1 MADVMEHVAYLSQE
15 IGPRPAGTE
24 EEQQAALYIT
34 EHMQKEAGLSAV
46 IEDFTGVS
54 NNELPRAICSA
65 VTVVFSILALA
76 LPVVALPAAI
86 IAILSAAVYVAE
98 AFGKPILFRVLSRG
112 VSQNVVA
119 KYEPGYSPESG
130 NSRRRKI
137 ILVAHYDSGKARP
150 ELKGP
155 IVKAL
160 PIIKWVVLGAFVATA
175 LLLLLGGT
183 VLSHASGAVDI
194 VLTVFTI
201 VFVMISALPLVQF
214 ILGKASSYNDGANCN
229 ASGVAVLMEAAAR
242 VGRGRTDMSS
252 VDEGASPATIHGE
265 RAARDEGLIPE
276 GAEVSYTAPTTQAD
290 ENASPVERLAAAKAA
305 VAALSGKPVSDFMSE
320 EILSASVPV
329 NMPASSAGE
338 GRPAAA
344 GETLT
349 AEEVQQM
356 AAGAEVSVAAAVE
369 PQRIAGAQA
378 SESQPAAQQAA
389 AEEDSGQSGLP
400 AWFIEAQK
408 KAKRPA
414 ADNKPVQ
421 RSRYADALEAAVS
434 ESSVH
439 FEEAN
444 NAVFAEARQRMQS
457 MNDGIF
463 EVKAPES
470 AWLQA
475 HPGAQPQ
482 QDAPVAQDAA
492 NQSIPSASSQSAPQ
506 DALSAPAMQ
515 SVPSE
520 PAPASAQIPSQP
532 SQATPLQMGSPASAP
547 ILPEDLSV
555 PDLADQGDVPLP
567 SFLSQQPQASAVD
580 PSAERVAVSA
590 DGLPAENAP
599 ASAPASAVPAADPD
613 KTIAAA
619 PVFVDAVTAA
629 TDPSLSA
636 EFEAISLDN
645 PTQAHPP
652 IVLPSIGGSEMPAV
666 QVEDLKQRA
675 PLADR
680 HASDGHSGKG
690 RLNIPSIDPAH
701 PAAQEAAR
709 RGLSAAELR
718 SSLPSLSGMFAP
730 VDKEPEAPSTVSLT
744 GSFAPIGATSSSDR
758 VGDELLEDVDPED
771 IYVDDADDSA
781 YEDSYTDA
789 GAFAGPGY
797 VEMPKSRVRRLFD
810 RFRHKNSEE
819 ESTPQEWL
827 HVDDSFEARSVGA
840 ARGGWE
846 SFREDQGGQGAN
858 RQDRVPEQST
868 PYGDAYADE
877 AFDDYDDADDYGYG
891 DDEKRGNRSW
901 YGGAFSRVKM
911 GRVDM
916 RSGKEGE
923 PPLEGEDPEVPQPE
937 APEMQKIYQFRN
949 PDINTEVWF
958 VALGA
963 ELGGHSGINAF
974 IAEHEH
980 ELRGSIIIELE
991 ALGAGDLCMIEG
1003 EGGYRVAK
1011 TSSRMKRYTRKASQA
1026 SGVSIGSASMLWKS
1040 GVSSF
1045 AINHGLQAM
1054 HLVGMDGGKPAFFGD
1069 REDILDN
1076 VDEGL
1081 LRERVDFVMELLK
1094 SI

>member
-65 VTVVFSILALA
+65 VTLVFTILALL

-86 IAILSAAVYVAE
+86 VAILSAAIYVAE
-98 AFGKPILFRVLSRG
+98 AFDKPILSRLLSRG

-137 ILVAHYDSGKARP
+137 ILVAHYDSGKARA
-150 ELKGP
+150 ELKNP
-155 IVKAL
+155 ILTAL
-160 PIIKWVVLGAFVATA
+160 PIVKWVVLGGFVLTA
-175 LLLLLGGT
+175 LLLLLGST
-183 VLSHASGAVDI
+183 VFAHASGAVDI
-194 VLTVFTI
+194 VLTVITVI
-201 VFVMISALPLVQF
+201 GMIASALPLVQF
-214 ILGKASSYNDGANCN
+214 ILGKVASYNDGANCN

-252 VDEGASPATIHGE
+252 VGADQPQVTIHGE
-265 RAARDEGLIPE
+265 QAARAEGLIPE
-276 GAEVSYTAPTTQAD
+276 GAEVSYAAASKPVD
-290 ENASPVERLAAAKAA
+290 DNATPAERLAAAKAA

-320 EILSASVPV
+320 EILNASVPI
-329 NMPASSAGE
+329 NMPEPAA
-338 GRPAAA
+338 PAAA
-344 GETLT
+344 EVASPVTSPSVEVQPTVGQI
-349 AEEVQQM
+349 AEETPASTPAIQVEAVVPATEAQPIVQQ
-356 AAGAEVSVAAAVE
+356 ET
-369 PQRIAGAQA
+369 
-378 SESQPAAQQAA
+378 A
-389 AEEDSGQSGLP
+389 AEEQQAESDLP
-400 AWFIEAQK
+400 AWFVSAQK

-414 ADNKPVQ
+414 VDNKPVQ

-444 NAVFAEARQRMQS
+444 NAVLAEAQQRMQAMS
-457 MNDGIF
+457 DGIF

-470 AWLQA
+470 SWLQA
-475 HPGAQPQ
+475 SSGAAVAQA
-482 QDAPVAQDAA
+482 APVEQEAF
-492 NQSIPSASSQSAPQ
+492 
-506 DALSAPAMQ
+506 APAATQ
-515 SVPSE
+515 IGVSQE
-520 PAPASAQIPSQP
+520 AAPAQQAEQPASAAESAQTALDPSKTQP
-532 SQATPLQMGSPASAP
+532 AP
-547 ILPEDLSV
+547 VITILPEDLSV
-555 PDLADQGDVPLP
+555 PDLSDQGEVPLP
-567 SFLSQQPQASAVD
+567 AFLSEKPQVQTSAADRAADSAAVSSPEAVPSADASA
-580 PSAERVAVSA
+580 A
-590 DGLPAENAP
+590 DL
-599 ASAPASAVPAADPD
+599 D

-619 PVFVDAVTAA
+619 PVFVDTVTAGA
-629 TDPSLSA
+629 DPSLSA
-636 EFEAISLDN
+636 EFEAISLEN

-652 IVLPSIGGSEMPAV
+652 IVLPSISGTELPAV
-666 QVEDLKQRA
+666 QIEDLKQRA
-675 PLADR
+675 PLAEQRTPGDR
-680 HASDGHSGKG
+680 SAKGH
-690 RLNIPSIDPAH
+690 LNIPTIDPLH
-701 PAAQEAAR
+701 PAAQEAAH

-718 SSLPSLSGMFAP
+718 SSLPSLSDALP
-730 VDKEPEAPSTVSLT
+730 HVEEAPSTVSLT

-771 IYVDDADDSA
+771 IYIEDADDSE
-781 YEDSYTDA
+781 YEETFTDA

-810 RFRHKNSEE
+810 RFRHKEREE

-827 HVDDSFEARSVGA
+827 QVDDSFEARSVGA

-846 SFREDQGGQGAN
+846 SFRDEQDGQ
-858 RQDRVPEQST
+858 QDYVPEQSA

-877 AFDDYDDADDYGYG
+877 AFDDYDDYDDDDYGYG
-891 DDEKRGNRSW
+891 DDKRGSGRSW

-923 PPLEGEDPEVPQPE
+923 PPLEGENPETPQPE

-949 PDINTEVWF
+949 PEINTEVWF

-963 ELGGHSGINAF
+963 ELGGHSGIRAF

-991 ALGAGDLCMIEG
+991 ALGGGDLCMIDN

-1026 SGVSIGSASMLWKS
+1026 SGVSIGSASLLWKS
-1040 GVSSF
+1040 GVSSY

-1054 HLVGMDGGKPAFFGD
+1054 HLAGMEGGKPAFFGD
-1069 REDILDN
+1069 KEDTVDN

>member
-65 VTVVFSILALA
+65 VTLVFTILALL

-86 IAILSAAVYVAE
+86 VAILSAAIYVAE
-98 AFGKPILFRVLSRG
+98 AFDKPILSRLLSRG

-137 ILVAHYDSGKARP
+137 ILVAHYDSGKARA
-150 ELKGP
+150 ELKNPILTALP
-155 IVKAL
+155 IVKW
-160 PIIKWVVLGAFVATA
+160 IVLGGFVLTA
-175 LLLLLGGT
+175 LLLLLGST
-183 VLSHASGAVDI
+183 VFAHASGAVDI
-194 VLTVFTI
+194 VLTVITVI
-201 VFVMISALPLVQF
+201 GMIAAALPLVQF
-214 ILGKASSYNDGANCN
+214 ILGKVASYNDGANCN

-252 VDEGASPATIHGE
+252 VGAEQPQVTIHGE
-265 RAARDEGLIPE
+265 QAARAEGLIPE
-276 GAEVSYTAPTTQAD
+276 GAEVSYAAASKPVD
-290 ENASPVERLAAAKAA
+290 DNATPAERLAAAKAA

-320 EILSASVPV
+320 EILSASVPI
-329 NMPASSAGE
+329 NMPEPAA
-338 GRPAAA
+338 PAAA
-344 GETLT
+344 EVASPASFPSAEVQPAVGQI
-349 AEEVQQM
+349 AEEIPASTPAIQVEAAVPATEAQPIVQQ
-356 AAGAEVSVAAAVE
+356 E
-369 PQRIAGAQA
+369 
-378 SESQPAAQQAA
+378 AA
-389 AEEDSGQSGLP
+389 AEEQQAESDLP
-400 AWFIEAQK
+400 AWFVSAQK

-414 ADNKPVQ
+414 VDNKPVQ

-444 NAVFAEARQRMQS
+444 NAVLAEAQQRMQAMS
-457 MNDGIF
+457 DGIF

-470 AWLQA
+470 SWLQA
-475 HPGAQPQ
+475 SSGVAVAQAAPVEQEASASAATQVGVSQEATPAQ
-482 QDAPVAQDAA
+482 QAEQPAPVAESAQAA
-492 NQSIPSASSQSAPQ
+492 LDSSKTQ
-506 DALSAPAMQ
+506 
-515 SVPSE
+515 
-520 PAPASAQIPSQP
+520 PAPVI
-532 SQATPLQMGSPASAP
+532 T

-555 PDLADQGDVPLP
+555 PDLSDQGEVPLP
-567 SFLSQQPQASAVD
+567 AFLSEKPQVQTSDADSAADSAAAPSPEAV
-580 PSAERVAVSA
+580 PSADA
-590 DGLPAENAP
+590 
-599 ASAPASAVPAADPD
+599 PAADPD

-619 PVFVDAVTAA
+619 PVFVDTVTAG

-652 IVLPSIGGSEMPAV
+652 IVLPSISGTELPAV
-666 QVEDLKQRA
+666 QIEDLKQRA
-675 PLADR
+675 PLAEQRTPGDR
-680 HASDGHSGKG
+680 SAKGH
-690 RLNIPSIDPAH
+690 LNIPTIDPLH
-701 PAAQEAAR
+701 PAAQEGAH

-718 SSLPSLSGMFAP
+718 SSLPSLSGALP
-730 VDKEPEAPSTVSLT
+730 HVEEAPSTVSLT

-771 IYVDDADDSA
+771 IYIEDADDSE
-781 YEDSYTDA
+781 YEETFTDA

-810 RFRHKNSEE
+810 RFRHKEREE

-827 HVDDSFEARSVGA
+827 QVDDSFEARSVGA

-846 SFREDQGGQGAN
+846 SFRDEQDGQQDYVPDQSA
-858 RQDRVPEQST
+858 

-877 AFDDYDDADDYGYG
+877 AFDDYDDYDDDDYGYG
-891 DDEKRGNRSW
+891 DDKRGSGRSW

-923 PPLEGEDPEVPQPE
+923 PPLEGENPETPQPE

-963 ELGGHSGINAF
+963 ELGGHSGIRAF

-991 ALGAGDLCMIEG
+991 ALGGGDLCMIDN

-1026 SGVSIGSASMLWKS
+1026 SGVSIGSASLLWKS
-1040 GVSSF
+1040 GVSSY

-1054 HLVGMDGGKPAFFGD
+1054 HLAGMEGGKPAFFGD
-1069 REDILDN
+1069 KEDTVDN

>member
-65 VTVVFSILALA
+65 VTLVFTILALL

-86 IAILSAAVYVAE
+86 VAILSAAIYVAE
-98 AFGKPILFRVLSRG
+98 AFDKPILSRLLSRG

-137 ILVAHYDSGKARP
+137 VLVAHYDSGKARA
-150 ELKGP
+150 ELKNP
-155 IVKAL
+155 ILTAL
-160 PIIKWVVLGAFVATA
+160 PIVKWVVLGGFVLTA
-175 LLLLLGGT
+175 LLLLLGST
-183 VLSHASGAVDI
+183 VFAHASGAVDI
-194 VLTVFTI
+194 VLTVITVI
-201 VFVMISALPLVQF
+201 GMIASALPLVQF
-214 ILGKASSYNDGANCN
+214 ILGKVASYNDGANCN

-252 VDEGASPATIHGE
+252 VGADQPQVTIHGE
-265 RAARDEGLIPE
+265 QAARAEGLIPE
-276 GAEVSYTAPTTQAD
+276 GAEVSYAAPSKPVD
-290 ENASPVERLAAAKAA
+290 DNATPAERLAAAKAA

-320 EILSASVPV
+320 EILNASVPI
-329 NMPASSAGE
+329 NMPEPAA
-338 GRPAAA
+338 PAAA
-344 GETLT
+344 EVASPVTSPSVEVQPTVGQI
-349 AEEVQQM
+349 AEETPASTPAIQVEAVVPTTEARPIVQQ
-356 AAGAEVSVAAAVE
+356 ET
-369 PQRIAGAQA
+369 
-378 SESQPAAQQAA
+378 A
-389 AEEDSGQSGLP
+389 AEEQQAEIDLP
-400 AWFIEAQK
+400 AWFVSAQK

-414 ADNKPVQ
+414 VDNKPVQ

-444 NAVFAEARQRMQS
+444 NAVLAEAQQRMQAMS
-457 MNDGIF
+457 DGIF

-470 AWLQA
+470 SWLQA
-475 HPGAQPQ
+475 SSGAAVAQAAPVEQEGSAPAATQVGVSQEATPAQQAEQP
-482 QDAPVAQDAA
+482 APVAESAQAA
-492 NQSIPSASSQSAPQ
+492 LDPSKTQ
-506 DALSAPAMQ
+506 
-515 SVPSE
+515 
-520 PAPASAQIPSQP
+520 PAPVI
-532 SQATPLQMGSPASAP
+532 T

-555 PDLADQGDVPLP
+555 PDLSDQGEIPLP
-567 SFLSQQPQASAVD
+567 AFLSEKPQVQTSDADSAADSAAAPSPEAV
-580 PSAERVAVSA
+580 PSADA
-590 DGLPAENAP
+590 
-599 ASAPASAVPAADPD
+599 PAADPD

-619 PVFVDAVTAA
+619 PVFVDTVTAGA
-629 TDPSLSA
+629 DPSLSA
-636 EFEAISLDN
+636 EFEAISLEN

-652 IVLPSIGGSEMPAV
+652 IVLPSISGTELPAV
-666 QVEDLKQRA
+666 QIEDLKQRA
-675 PLADR
+675 PLAEQRTPGDR
-680 HASDGHSGKG
+680 SAKGH
-690 RLNIPSIDPAH
+690 LNIPTIDSLH
-701 PAAQEAAR
+701 PAAQEAAH

-718 SSLPSLSGMFAP
+718 SSLPSLSGALP
-730 VDKEPEAPSTVSLT
+730 HVEEAPSTVSLT
-744 GSFAPIGATSSSDR
+744 GSFAPVGATSSSDR

-771 IYVDDADDSA
+771 IYIEDADDSE
-781 YEDSYTDA
+781 YEETFTDA

-810 RFRHKNSEE
+810 RFRHKEREE

-827 HVDDSFEARSVGA
+827 QVDDSFEARSVGA

-846 SFREDQGGQGAN
+846 SFRDEQGGK
-858 RQDRVPEQST
+858 QDYVPEQSA

-877 AFDDYDDADDYGYG
+877 AFDDYDDYDDDDYGYG
-891 DDEKRGNRSW
+891 DDKRGSGRSW

-923 PPLEGEDPEVPQPE
+923 PPLEGENPETPQPE

-963 ELGGHSGINAF
+963 ELGGHSGIRAF

-991 ALGAGDLCMIEG
+991 ALGGGDLCRIDN

-1026 SGVSIGSASMLWKS
+1026 SGVSIGSASLLWKS
-1040 GVSSF
+1040 GVSSY

-1054 HLVGMDGGKPAFFGD
+1054 HLAGMEGGKPAFFGD
-1069 REDILDN
+1069 KEDTVDN

>member
-65 VTVVFSILALA
+65 VTLVFTILALL

-86 IAILSAAVYVAE
+86 VAILSAAIYVAE
-98 AFGKPILFRVLSRG
+98 AFDKPILSRLLSRG

-137 ILVAHYDSGKARP
+137 VLVAHYDSGKARA
-150 ELKGP
+150 ELKNP
-155 IVKAL
+155 ILAAL
-160 PIIKWVVLGAFVATA
+160 PIVKWVVLGGFVLTA
-175 LLLLLGGT
+175 LLLLLGCT
-183 VLSHASGAVDI
+183 VFAHASGAVDI
-194 VLTVFTI
+194 VLTVITVI
-201 VFVMISALPLVQF
+201 GMIASALPLVQF
-214 ILGKASSYNDGANCN
+214 ILGKVASYNDGANCN

-252 VDEGASPATIHGE
+252 VGADQPQVTIHGE
-265 RAARDEGLIPE
+265 QAARAEGLIPE
-276 GAEVSYTAPTTQAD
+276 GAEVSYAAASKPVD
-290 ENASPVERLAAAKAA
+290 DNATPAERLAAAKAA

-320 EILSASVPV
+320 EILNASVPI
-329 NMPASSAGE
+329 NMPEPAA
-338 GRPAAA
+338 PAAA
-344 GETLT
+344 EVASPVTSPSVEVQPTVGQI
-349 AEEVQQM
+349 AEETPASTPAIQVEAVVPATEAQPIVQQ
-356 AAGAEVSVAAAVE
+356 ET
-369 PQRIAGAQA
+369 
-378 SESQPAAQQAA
+378 A
-389 AEEDSGQSGLP
+389 AEEQQAESDLP
-400 AWFIEAQK
+400 AWFVSAQK

-414 ADNKPVQ
+414 VDNKPVQ

-444 NAVFAEARQRMQS
+444 NAVLAEAQQRMQAMS
-457 MNDGIF
+457 DGIF

-470 AWLQA
+470 SWLQA
-475 HPGAQPQ
+475 SSGAAVAQAAPVEQEGSAPAATQVGVSQEATPAQQAEQP
-482 QDAPVAQDAA
+482 APVAESAQAA
-492 NQSIPSASSQSAPQ
+492 LDPSKTQ
-506 DALSAPAMQ
+506 
-515 SVPSE
+515 
-520 PAPASAQIPSQP
+520 PAPVI
-532 SQATPLQMGSPASAP
+532 T

-555 PDLADQGDVPLP
+555 PDLSDQGEIPLP
-567 SFLSQQPQASAVD
+567 AFLSEKPQVQTSDADSAADSAAAPSPEAV
-580 PSAERVAVSA
+580 PSADA
-590 DGLPAENAP
+590 
-599 ASAPASAVPAADPD
+599 PAADPD

-619 PVFVDAVTAA
+619 PVFVDTVTAG

-636 EFEAISLDN
+636 EFEAISLEN

-652 IVLPSIGGSEMPAV
+652 IVLPSISGTELPAV
-666 QVEDLKQRA
+666 QIEDLKQRA
-675 PLADR
+675 PLAEQRTPGDR
-680 HASDGHSGKG
+680 SAKGH
-690 RLNIPSIDPAH
+690 LNIPTIDPLH
-701 PAAQEAAR
+701 PAAQEAAH

-718 SSLPSLSGMFAP
+718 SSLPSLSGALP
-730 VDKEPEAPSTVSLT
+730 HVEEAPSTVSLT

-771 IYVDDADDSA
+771 IYIEDADDSE
-781 YEDSYTDA
+781 YEETFTDA
-789 GAFAGPGY
+789 GAFAGPSY

-810 RFRHKNSEE
+810 RFRHKEREE

-827 HVDDSFEARSVGA
+827 QVDDSFEARSVGA

-846 SFREDQGGQGAN
+846 SFRDEQGGK
-858 RQDRVPEQST
+858 QDYVPEQSA

-877 AFDDYDDADDYGYG
+877 AFDDYDDYDDDDYGYG
-891 DDEKRGNRSW
+891 DDKRGSGRSW

-923 PPLEGEDPEVPQPE
+923 PPLEGENPETPQPE

-963 ELGGHSGINAF
+963 ELGGHSGIRAF

-980 ELRGSIIIELE
+980 ELRSSIIIELE
-991 ALGAGDLCMIEG
+991 ALGGGDLCMIDN

-1026 SGVSIGSASMLWKS
+1026 SGVSIGSASLLWKS
-1040 GVSSF
+1040 GVSSY

-1054 HLVGMDGGKPAFFGD
+1054 HLAGMEGGKPAFFGD
-1069 REDILDN
+1069 KEDTVDN

>member
-65 VTVVFSILALA
+65 VTLVFTILALL

-86 IAILSAAVYVAE
+86 VAILSAAIYVAE
-98 AFGKPILFRVLSRG
+98 AFDKPILSRLLSRG

-137 ILVAHYDSGKARP
+137 VLVAHYDSGKARA
-150 ELKGP
+150 ELKNP
-155 IVKAL
+155 ILTAL
-160 PIIKWVVLGAFVATA
+160 PIVKWVVLGGFVLTA
-175 LLLLLGGT
+175 LLLLLGCT
-183 VLSHASGAVDI
+183 VFAHASGAVDI
-194 VLTVFTI
+194 VLTVITVI
-201 VFVMISALPLVQF
+201 GMIASALPLVQF
-214 ILGKASSYNDGANCN
+214 ILGKVASYNDGANCN

-252 VDEGASPATIHGE
+252 VGADQPQVTIHGE
-265 RAARDEGLIPE
+265 QAARAEGLIPE
-276 GAEVSYTAPTTQAD
+276 GAEVSYAAASKPVD
-290 ENASPVERLAAAKAA
+290 DNATPAERLAAAKAA

-320 EILSASVPV
+320 EILNASVPI
-329 NMPASSAGE
+329 NMPEPAA
-338 GRPAAA
+338 PAAA
-344 GETLT
+344 EVASPVTSPSVEVQPTVGQI
-349 AEEVQQM
+349 AEETPASTPAIQVEAVVPATEAQPIVQQ
-356 AAGAEVSVAAAVE
+356 ET
-369 PQRIAGAQA
+369 
-378 SESQPAAQQAA
+378 A
-389 AEEDSGQSGLP
+389 AEEQQAESDLP
-400 AWFIEAQK
+400 AWFVSAQK

-414 ADNKPVQ
+414 VDNKPVQ

-444 NAVFAEARQRMQS
+444 NAVLAEAQQRMQAMS
-457 MNDGIF
+457 DGIF

-470 AWLQA
+470 SWLQA
-475 HPGAQPQ
+475 SSGAAVAQAAPVEQEGSAPAATQVGVSQEATPAQQAEQP
-482 QDAPVAQDAA
+482 APVAESAQAA
-492 NQSIPSASSQSAPQ
+492 LDPSKTQ
-506 DALSAPAMQ
+506 
-515 SVPSE
+515 
-520 PAPASAQIPSQP
+520 PAPVI
-532 SQATPLQMGSPASAP
+532 T

-555 PDLADQGDVPLP
+555 PDLSDQGEIPLP
-567 SFLSQQPQASAVD
+567 AFLSEKPQVQTSDADSAADSAAAPSPEAV
-580 PSAERVAVSA
+580 PSADA
-590 DGLPAENAP
+590 
-599 ASAPASAVPAADPD
+599 PAADPD

-619 PVFVDAVTAA
+619 PVFVDTVTAG

-636 EFEAISLDN
+636 EFEAISLEN

-652 IVLPSIGGSEMPAV
+652 IVLPSISGTELPAV
-666 QVEDLKQRA
+666 QIEDLKQRA
-675 PLADR
+675 PLAEQRTPGDR
-680 HASDGHSGKG
+680 SAKGH
-690 RLNIPSIDPAH
+690 LNIPTIDPLH
-701 PAAQEAAR
+701 PAAQEAAH

-718 SSLPSLSGMFAP
+718 SSLPSLSGALP
-730 VDKEPEAPSTVSLT
+730 HVEEAPSTVSLT

-771 IYVDDADDSA
+771 IYIEDADDSE
-781 YEDSYTDA
+781 YEETFTDA
-789 GAFAGPGY
+789 GAFAGPSY

-810 RFRHKNSEE
+810 RFRHKEREE

-827 HVDDSFEARSVGA
+827 QVDDSFEARSVGA

-846 SFREDQGGQGAN
+846 SFRDEQGGK
-858 RQDRVPEQST
+858 QDYVPEQSA

-877 AFDDYDDADDYGYG
+877 AFDDYDDYDDDDYGYG
-891 DDEKRGNRSW
+891 DDKRGSGRSW

-923 PPLEGEDPEVPQPE
+923 PPLEGENPETPQPE

-963 ELGGHSGINAF
+963 ELGGHSGIRAF

-991 ALGAGDLCMIEG
+991 ALGGGDLCMIDN

-1026 SGVSIGSASMLWKS
+1026 SGVSIGSASLLWKS
-1040 GVSSF
+1040 GVSSY

-1054 HLVGMDGGKPAFFGD
+1054 HLAGMEGGKPAFFGD
-1069 REDILDN
+1069 KEDTVDN

>member
-65 VTVVFSILALA
+65 VTLVFTILALL

-86 IAILSAAVYVAE
+86 VAILSAAIYVAE
-98 AFGKPILFRVLSRG
+98 AFDKPILSRLLSRG

-137 ILVAHYDSGKARP
+137 VLVAHYDSGKARA
-150 ELKGP
+150 ELKNP
-155 IVKAL
+155 ILTAL
-160 PIIKWVVLGAFVATA
+160 PIVKWVVLGGFVLTA
-175 LLLLLGGT
+175 LLLLLGCT
-183 VLSHASGAVDI
+183 VFAHASGAVDI
-194 VLTVFTI
+194 VLTVITVI
-201 VFVMISALPLVQF
+201 GMIASALPLVQF
-214 ILGKASSYNDGANCN
+214 ILGKVASYNDGANCN

-252 VDEGASPATIHGE
+252 VGADQPQVTIHGE
-265 RAARDEGLIPE
+265 QAARAEGLIPE
-276 GAEVSYTAPTTQAD
+276 GAEVSYAAASKPVD
-290 ENASPVERLAAAKAA
+290 DNATPAERLAAAKAA
-305 VAALSGKPVSDFMSE
+305 VAALSGKPLSDFMSE
-320 EILSASVPV
+320 EILNASVPI
-329 NMPASSAGE
+329 NMPEPAA
-338 GRPAAA
+338 PAAA
-344 GETLT
+344 EVASPVTSPSVEVQPTVGQI
-349 AEEVQQM
+349 AEETPASTPAIQVEPAAPATEAQPIVQQ
-356 AAGAEVSVAAAVE
+356 E
-369 PQRIAGAQA
+369 
-378 SESQPAAQQAA
+378 AA
-389 AEEDSGQSGLP
+389 AEEQQAESDLP
-400 AWFIEAQK
+400 AWFVSAQK

-414 ADNKPVQ
+414 VDNKPVQ

-444 NAVFAEARQRMQS
+444 NAVLAEAQQRMQAMS
-457 MNDGIF
+457 DGIF

-470 AWLQA
+470 SWLQA
-475 HPGAQPQ
+475 SSGAAVAQA
-482 QDAPVAQDAA
+482 APVEQEAF
-492 NQSIPSASSQSAPQ
+492 
-506 DALSAPAMQ
+506 APAATQ
-515 SVPSE
+515 IGVSQE
-520 PAPASAQIPSQP
+520 AAPAQQAEQPASAAESAQTALDPSKTQP
-532 SQATPLQMGSPASAP
+532 AP
-547 ILPEDLSV
+547 VITILPEDLSV
-555 PDLADQGDVPLP
+555 PDLSDQDEVPLP
-567 SFLSQQPQASAVD
+567 AFLSEKPQVQTSDADSAADSAAVSSPEAV
-580 PSAERVAVSA
+580 PSADA
-590 DGLPAENAP
+590 
-599 ASAPASAVPAADPD
+599 PAADPD

-619 PVFVDAVTAA
+619 PVFVDTVTAR

-636 EFEAISLDN
+636 EFEAISLEN

-652 IVLPSIGGSEMPAV
+652 IVLPSISGTELPAV
-666 QVEDLKQRA
+666 QIEDLKQRA
-675 PLADR
+675 PLAEQRTPGDR
-680 HASDGHSGKG
+680 SAKGH
-690 RLNIPSIDPAH
+690 LNIPTIDPLH
-701 PAAQEAAR
+701 PAAQEAAH

-718 SSLPSLSGMFAP
+718 SSLPSLSGALP
-730 VDKEPEAPSTVSLT
+730 HVEEAPSTVSLT

-771 IYVDDADDSA
+771 IYIEDADDSE
-781 YEDSYTDA
+781 YEETFTDA

-810 RFRHKNSEE
+810 RFRHKEREE

-827 HVDDSFEARSVGA
+827 QVDDSFEARSVGA

-846 SFREDQGGQGAN
+846 SFRDEQGGK
-858 RQDRVPEQST
+858 QDYVPEQSA

-877 AFDDYDDADDYGYG
+877 AFDDYDDYDDDDYGYG
-891 DDEKRGNRSW
+891 DDKRGSGRSW

-923 PPLEGEDPEVPQPE
+923 PPLEGENPETPQPE

-963 ELGGHSGINAF
+963 ELGGHSGIRAF

-991 ALGAGDLCMIEG
+991 ALGGGDLCMIDN

-1026 SGVSIGSASMLWKS
+1026 SGVSIGSASLLWKS
-1040 GVSSF
+1040 GVSSY

-1054 HLVGMDGGKPAFFGD
+1054 HLAGMEGGKPAFFGD
-1069 REDILDN
+1069 KDDTVDN

>member
-65 VTVVFSILALA
+65 VTLVFTILALL

-86 IAILSAAVYVAE
+86 IAVLSAAIYVAE
-98 AFGKPILFRVLSRG
+98 AFDKPILSRLLSRG

-137 ILVAHYDSGKARP
+137 ILVAHYDSGKARA
-150 ELKGP
+150 ELKSP
-155 IVKAL
+155 ILTAL
-160 PIIKWVVLGAFVATA
+160 PIVKWVVLGGFVLTA
-175 LLLLLGGT
+175 LLLLLGST
-183 VLSHASGAVDI
+183 VLAHASGAVDI
-194 VLTVFTI
+194 VLTVITVI
-201 VFVMISALPLVQF
+201 AMIAAALPLVQF
-214 ILGKASSYNDGANCN
+214 ILGKVASYNDGANCN

-252 VDEGASPATIHGE
+252 VSADQPQVTIHGE
-265 RAARDEGLIPE
+265 QAARAEGLIPE
-276 GAEVSYTAPTTQAD
+276 GAEVSYAAASKPVD
-290 ENASPVERLAAAKAA
+290 DNATPAERLAAAKAA

-320 EILSASVPV
+320 EILNASVPI
-329 NMPASSAGE
+329 NMPEPAS
-338 GRPAAA
+338 PAAA
-344 GETLT
+344 EVESPATFPSVEVQPAVGKI
-349 AEEVQQM
+349 AEEAPASAPAIQVEAAAPATEAQPVVQQ
-356 AAGAEVSVAAAVE
+356 E
-369 PQRIAGAQA
+369 
-378 SESQPAAQQAA
+378 AA
-389 AEEDSGQSGLP
+389 AEEEQTESDLP
-400 AWFIEAQK
+400 AWFVSAQK

-414 ADNKPVQ
+414 VDNKPVQ

-444 NAVFAEARQRMQS
+444 NAVLAEAQQRMQAMS
-457 MNDGIF
+457 DGIF

-470 AWLQA
+470 SWLQA
-475 HPGAQPQ
+475 SSGSA
-482 QDAPVAQDAA
+482 VAQT
-492 NQSIPSASSQSAPQ
+492 
-506 DALSAPAMQ
+506 APAEQ
-515 SVPSE
+515 EASVPAATQANVSQE
-520 PAPASAQIPSQP
+520 TAPAKQAEQPAPIAASAQTALDPSKTQP
-532 SQATPLQMGSPASAP
+532 AP
-547 ILPEDLSV
+547 VITILPEDLSV
-555 PDLADQGDVPLP
+555 PDLSDQAEVPLP
-567 SFLSQQPQASAVD
+567 AFLSEKPQVQAPAVD
-580 PSAERVAVSA
+580 
-590 DGLPAENAP
+590 
-599 ASAPASAVPAADPD
+599 SAPESAAATPSEDVPSEDAPAADPD

-619 PVFVDAVTAA
+619 PVFVDTVTAG

-636 EFEAISLDN
+636 EFEAISLEN

-652 IVLPSIGGSEMPAV
+652 IVLPSISGTELPAV
-666 QVEDLKQRA
+666 QIEDLKQRA
-675 PLADR
+675 PLAEQRTPGDR
-680 HASDGHSGKG
+680 SAKGH
-690 RLNIPSIDPAH
+690 LNIPAIDPLH
-701 PAAQEAAR
+701 PAAQEAAH

-718 SSLPSLSGMFAP
+718 SSLPSLSGALP
-730 VDKEPEAPSTVSLT
+730 HVEEAPSTVSLT

-771 IYVDDADDSA
+771 IYIEDADDSE
-781 YEDSYTDA
+781 YEETFTDA

-810 RFRHKNSEE
+810 RFRHKEREE

-827 HVDDSFEARSVGA
+827 QVDDSFEARSVGA

-846 SFREDQGGQGAN
+846 SFRDEQDGQ
-858 RQDRVPEQST
+858 QDYVPEQSA

-877 AFDDYDDADDYGYG
+877 AFDDYDDYDEDDYGYG
-891 DDEKRGNRSW
+891 DDKRGAGRSW

-923 PPLEGEDPEVPQPE
+923 PPLEGENPEIPQPE

-963 ELGGHSGINAF
+963 ELGGHSGIRAF

-991 ALGAGDLCMIEG
+991 ALGGGDLCMIDS

-1026 SGVSIGSASMLWKS
+1026 SGVSIGSASLLWKS
-1040 GVSSF
+1040 GVSSY

-1054 HLVGMDGGKPAFFGD
+1054 HLAGMEGGKPAFFGD
-1069 REDILDN
+1069 KEDTVDN

>member
-65 VTVVFSILALA
+65 VTLVFTILALL

-86 IAILSAAVYVAE
+86 VAILSAAIYVAE
-98 AFGKPILFRVLSRG
+98 AFDKPILSRLLSRG

-137 ILVAHYDSGKARP
+137 ILVAHYDSGKARA
-150 ELKGP
+150 ELKNP
-155 IVKAL
+155 ILTAL
-160 PIIKWVVLGAFVATA
+160 PIVKWVVLGGFVLTA
-175 LLLLLGGT
+175 LLLLLGST
-183 VLSHASGAVDI
+183 VFARASGAVDI
-194 VLTVFTI
+194 VLTVITVI
-201 VFVMISALPLVQF
+201 GMIAAALPLVQF
-214 ILGKASSYNDGANCN
+214 ILGKVASYNDGANCN

-252 VDEGASPATIHGE
+252 VGAEQPQVTIHGE
-265 RAARDEGLIPE
+265 QAARAEGLIPE
-276 GAEVSYTAPTTQAD
+276 GAEVSYAAASKPVD
-290 ENASPVERLAAAKAA
+290 DNATPAERLAAAKAA

-320 EILSASVPV
+320 EILNASVPI
-329 NMPASSAGE
+329 NMPEPAA
-338 GRPAAA
+338 PAAA
-344 GETLT
+344 EVASPASFPSAEVQPAVGQI
-349 AEEVQQM
+349 AEEIPASTPAIQVEAAVPATEAQPIVQQ
-356 AAGAEVSVAAAVE
+356 E
-369 PQRIAGAQA
+369 
-378 SESQPAAQQAA
+378 AA
-389 AEEDSGQSGLP
+389 AEEQQAESDLP
-400 AWFIEAQK
+400 AWFVSAQK

-414 ADNKPVQ
+414 VDNKPVQ

-444 NAVFAEARQRMQS
+444 NAVLAEAQQRMQAMS
-457 MNDGIF
+457 DGIF

-470 AWLQA
+470 SWLQA
-475 HPGAQPQ
+475 SSGAAVAQAAPVEQEASALAATQVGVSQEATPAQQAEQP
-482 QDAPVAQDAA
+482 APVAESAQAA
-492 NQSIPSASSQSAPQ
+492 LYPSKTQ
-506 DALSAPAMQ
+506 
-515 SVPSE
+515 
-520 PAPASAQIPSQP
+520 PAPVI
-532 SQATPLQMGSPASAP
+532 T

-555 PDLADQGDVPLP
+555 PDLSDQGEVPLP
-567 SFLSQQPQASAVD
+567 AFLSEKPQVQISAADGAVD
-580 PSAERVAVSA
+580 SVASPSPEAVPSADA
-590 DGLPAENAP
+590 
-599 ASAPASAVPAADPD
+599 PAADPD

-619 PVFVDAVTAA
+619 PVFVDTVTAG

-652 IVLPSIGGSEMPAV
+652 IVLPSISGTELPAV
-666 QVEDLKQRA
+666 QIEDLKQRA
-675 PLADR
+675 PLAEQRTPGDR
-680 HASDGHSGKG
+680 SAKGH
-690 RLNIPSIDPAH
+690 LNIPTIDPLH
-701 PAAQEAAR
+701 PAAQEAAH

-718 SSLPSLSGMFAP
+718 SSLPSLSGALP
-730 VDKEPEAPSTVSLT
+730 HVEEAPSTVSFT

-771 IYVDDADDSA
+771 IYIEDADDSE
-781 YEDSYTDA
+781 YEETFTDA

-810 RFRHKNSEE
+810 RFRHKEREE

-827 HVDDSFEARSVGA
+827 QVDDSFEARSVGA

-846 SFREDQGGQGAN
+846 SFRDEQDGQ
-858 RQDRVPEQST
+858 QDYDVPEQSA

-877 AFDDYDDADDYGYG
+877 AFDDYDDDDYGYG
-891 DDEKRGNRSW
+891 DDKRGSGRSW

-923 PPLEGEDPEVPQPE
+923 PPLEGENPETPQPE

-963 ELGGHSGINAF
+963 ELGGHSGIRAF

-991 ALGAGDLCMIEG
+991 ALGGGDLCMIDN

-1026 SGVSIGSASMLWKS
+1026 SGVSIGSASLLWKS
-1040 GVSSF
+1040 GVSSY

-1054 HLVGMDGGKPAFFGD
+1054 HLAGMEGGKPAFFGD
-1069 REDILDN
+1069 KEDTVDN